1 MAESL
6 LLSRSNF
13 LKFTSVAAAGTLL
26 ASCGS
31 NKDSSGGSTTS
42 SATAALPPVTNG
54 SEALQRLKDGNSR
67 FVTNKATC
75 PEDTPLRRAELA
87 EGQTPFGLMLSCI
100 DSRVPPELVFD
111 QGLGDLMVIRSG
123 GQVLDRAVIGS
134 LEYGVAVIKCPLLMV
149 LGHGKCGAV
158 DSTIKSI
165 QDNSTN
171 EGLGDIAYLID
182 AIGVNIR
189 SLVEKGANE
198 KPGDL
203 LYQCIDANCKAI
215 AADLPNRSSIIKKAV
230 DDGKLT
236 IVAADYHLESGKVS
250 LLT

>member
-1 MAESL
+1 MAEST

-13 LKFTSVAAAGTLL
+13 LKFSSVAAAGTLL
-26 ASCGS
+26 AACSS
-31 NKDSSGGSTTS
+31 NKDSSSGSTTS
-42 SATAALPPVTNG
+42 SATASLPPVTNG
-54 SEALQRLKDGNSR
+54 AEALQRLKDGNSR

-87 EGQTPFGLMLSCI
+87 EGQTPFALLLSCI

-171 EGLGDIAYLID
+171 EGLGDIAFLIEQ
-182 AIGVNIR
+182 IGTNIR
-189 SLVEKGANE
+189 PLVEKG
-198 KPGDL
+198 GDDL
-203 LYQCIDANCKAI
+203 LYRCIDANSKGI

-230 DDGKLT
+230 ADGKLT
-236 IVAADYHLESGKVS
+236 IVAADYHLESGKVA